1 MRALLDK
8 IPNVENV
15 VNKFLTTA
23 KWQPSKIITPRHT
36 MERTPPVPSY
46 RFKNYQHSTDTFCNL
61 RHFGISSMRQEDAE
75 NATQCGSGWG
85 ELFRLHNELNK
96 HFVKR
101 RAILGNIDNSVSG
114 LQIMLPILV
123 AQNLKETRSLWEA
136 DRTKLSKK
144 QLTSET
150 LTTFL
155 TMPTIQKT
163 PTQKNNRKISVAQH
177 PHPGTNTISDSKSC
191 CARHTRKAHGSQLP
205 VRQCGGKNHRER
217 KHFERKKPH

>member
-155 TMPTIQKT
+155 TMQAKCRDYPEDTDAKKQ
-163 PTQKNNRKISVAQH
+163 QKNF
-177 PHPGTNTISDSKSC
+177 SC
-191 CARHTRKAHGSQLP
+191 PTSAPRYKYNF
-205 VRQCGGKNHRER
+205 RQ
-217 KHFERKKPH
+217 